1 MFVILWYNLIKT
13 EVTDIKRRYFL
24 ILFAFICTFLI
35 CGCTETDSKTPFRE
49 EMPDGS
55 HHNNRAFSQA
65 TDAPDHTENET
76 VTEEDTSAEPAPTL
90 PYTIRMKGNTPV
102 HAGRGT
108 EYEFIST
115 IGADGTF
122 TIVEERTDTTGNT
135 WGRLKSGL
143 GWVNITLLGS
153 YTVEKAVVT
162 ASYADKALIDSGNY
176 LEYSGDL
183 TGYVTKVAVT
193 ADKRLENVRF
203 SSLSFSDSFSGE
215 RYTTRE
221 VLYQLERL
229 PENTPLVLNMTFHG
243 DTTTYG
249 LRFTDTDNSIR
260 YFAISQSGKDGS
272 LVFREYYP

>member
-1 MFVILWYNLIKT
+1 MA
-13 EVTDIKRRYFL
+13 DIKRKYFL

-35 CGCTETDSKTPFRE
+35 CGCTETDSKTSFRE
-49 EMPDGS
+49 EIPDEG
-55 HHNNRAFSQA
+55 HHSNLTFSQS
-65 TDAPDHTENET
+65 TDVPDHTENET
-76 VTEEDTSAEPAPTL
+76 VAGEDTSAESSQTQ
-90 PYTIRMKGNTPV
+90 PYTMRMKGNTPV

-122 TIVEERTDTTGNT
+122 TIVEEATDTDGNT

-143 GWVNITLLGS
+143 GWVNIGQLGS
-153 YTVEKAVVT
+153 YTVEKASVT
-162 ASYADKALIDSGNY
+162 ACYADVELIDSGNY

-183 TGYVTKVAVT
+183 TGYVTKVAVI

-203 SSLSFSDSFSGE
+203 SSLSYSDAFSGV

-243 DTTTYG
+243 DTTAYG

-272 LVFREYYP
+272 LVFSEYYP

>member
-1 MFVILWYNLIKT
+1 ML
-13 EVTDIKRRYFL
+13 
-24 ILFAFICTFLI
+24 AFIYTFLI
-35 CGCTETDSKTPFRE
+35 CGCAEADSKEPFRE
-49 EMPDGS
+49 DVSGGS
-55 HHNNRAFSQA
+55 HHSSLTFSQS
-65 TDAPDHTENET
+65 TDTTDHTENET
-76 VTEEDTSAEPAPTL
+76 VTGENTPTEPSRSL
-90 PYTIRMKGNTPV
+90 PYTMRMKGNTPV

-122 TIVEERTDTTGNT
+122 TIVEEATDTAGNT
-135 WGRLKSGL
+135 WGKLKSGL
-143 GWVNITLLGS
+143 GWVNISLLGS
-153 YTVEKAVVT
+153 YTVEKASVT
-162 ASYADKALIDSGNY
+162 ASYADKELLEGGNY

-203 SSLSFSDSFSGE
+203 SSLSFSDTFSGE

-229 PENTPLVLNMTFHG
+229 PAGTPLVLNMTFHG

-260 YFAISQSGKDGS
+260 YFAISQSGKDSS
-272 LVFREYYP
+272 LVFSEYYP

>member
-1 MFVILWYNLIKT
+1 MLWYNLIKT
-13 EVTDIKRRYFL
+13 EVTDIKRKYFL
-24 ILFAFICTFLI
+24 ILFTFICAFLI
-35 CGCTETDSKTPFRE
+35 CGCTGTDSKTPFRE
-49 EMPDGS
+49 DIPDEN
-55 HHNNRAFSQA
+55 HHSNQTFSQA

-76 VTEEDTSAEPAPTL
+76 ATEENTSDESALSL
-90 PYTIRMKGNTPV
+90 PYTMRMKGNTPV
-102 HAGRGT
+102 HGGPGT

-115 IGADGTF
+115 VGADGTF
-122 TIVEERTDTTGNT
+122 TIVEEATDTAGNI
-135 WGRLKSGL
+135 WGKLKSGL

-153 YTVEKAVVT
+153 YTIEKASVT
-162 ASYADKALIDSGNY
+162 ACYADKELLEGENY
-176 LEYSGDL
+176 LEYSGNL

-193 ADKRLENVRF
+193 ASKQLENVRF

-229 PENTPLVLNMTFHG
+229 PAGTPLVLNMTFHG

-272 LVFREYYP
+272 LVFSEYYP